1 MKNELATADRIA
13 RAAVFAC
20 HAHIGQFRDDGKT
33 PYSVHLFRV
42 ADYLRTL
49 AEERDEA
56 VLCAAYLHDTIEDT
70 VHTYDTIG
78 DAFGPEIASL
88 VVEVTNDK
96 RLPKAQCR
104 AAMIEHIPT
113 ISPRAKRIKL
123 SDRLDNVTDLTRNGN
138 VPKQSKCERY
148 ICETDL
154 ILKACEGASPA
165 LESAL
170 RSALDDLKKYHAQMY
185 L

>member
-1 MKNELATADRIA
+1 MNNELASIDRTA

-20 HAHIGQFRDDGKT
+20 HAHMGQFRDDGKT

-49 AEERDEA
+49 AAERDEA

-70 VHTYDTIG
+70 IHTYDTIA
-78 DAFGPEIASL
+78 DAFGSDVASL

-104 AAMIEHIPT
+104 AAMLEHIPT
-113 ISPRAKRIKL
+113 ISTRAKRIKL
-123 SDRLDNVTDLTRNGN
+123 CDRLDNVTDLTRNGS

-148 ICETDL
+148 MRETEL
-154 ILKACEGASPA
+154 ILKACEGACPA
-165 LESAL
+165 LETAL
-170 RSALDDLKKYHAQMY
+170 NSALDGLKKYHAQTY